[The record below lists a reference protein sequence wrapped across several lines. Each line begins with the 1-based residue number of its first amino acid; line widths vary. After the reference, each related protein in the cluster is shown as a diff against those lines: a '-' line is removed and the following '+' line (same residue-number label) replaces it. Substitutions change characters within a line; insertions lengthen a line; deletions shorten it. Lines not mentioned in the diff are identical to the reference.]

1 MKRLMAEKA
10 DQEEKIRAAASIK
23 TKKLE
28 EKFTKNN
35 KAEWVQIKKQQAK
48 DKKEDEKLEKKEK
61 AKEEKKKAKEEK
73 KAKAEEDRAAQVEER
88 AIRPRRRFSF
98 WRRSSRPQ
106 QSSTTP

>member
-35 KAEWVQIKKQQAK
+35 KAEWIQIKKQQAK
-48 DKKEDEKLEKKEK
+48 DKKEAEKL
-61 AKEEKKKAKEEK
+61 EKKKAKEEK
-73 KAKAEEDRAAQVEER
+73 KAKAEEDRAAQAEER

>member
-10 DQEEKIRAAASIK
+10 DKEEKLRAAAAIK

-28 EKFTKNN
+28 ENFKKDN
-35 KAEWVQIKKQQAK
+35 KAEWIQIKKQQAK
-48 DKKEDEKLEKKEK
+48 DKKEAEKL
-61 AKEEKKKAKEEK
+61 EKKKAKEQK
-73 KAKAEEDRAAQVEER
+73 KAKEEEDRAALAEER

>member
-35 KAEWVQIKKQQAK
+35 KAEWIQIKKQQAK
-48 DKKEDEKLEKKEK
+48 DKKEAKKL
-61 AKEEKKKAKEEK
+61 EKKKAKEEK
-73 KAKAEEDRAAQVEER
+73 KAKAEEDRAAQAEER

>member
-28 EKFTKNN
+28 EKFKKDN
-35 KAEWVQIKKQQAK
+35 KAEWIQIKKQQAK
-48 DKKEDEKLEKKEK
+48 DKKEAEKL
-61 AKEEKKKAKEEK
+61 EKKKAKEEK
-73 KAKAEEDRAAQVEER
+73 KAKAEEDRAAQAEER